1 MDLNLASL
9 LEVVAGAVP
18 DKTALAH
25 GPLRLRWTA
34 FDERAARL
42 ASAFQE
48 LGLGPGSK
56 VATYLYNCPEYL
68 EGCVAALKVR
78 GVQVNVNYRYL
89 KDELWYLLDNSDAEV
104 LLFHGALAERVAEV
118 RDRLPRLRAVVQV
131 DDGEG
136 HLDGALR
143 YDELVAAHA
152 PMEPIERSGDDIVML
167 YTGGTTG
174 MPKGVMYRCADV
186 YGATLV
192 GLATAA
198 GVQPPSDPAGVAALA
213 RSLDEKGLSP
223 VHLPAG
229 PLMHGAAI
237 ASSINALLS
246 AGTVVTL
253 TSRHFDADELWE
265 AVQANRVTRI
275 SIVGDPF
282 ARPMAEALESA
293 AAAGRPYDLASL
305 REIDST
311 GTMFSAPVKERILG
325 FANLRL
331 VDNLSSSEAPGM
343 GQSVTSRGEAG
354 STARFKLGA
363 LAAVFT
369 EDDRRVEPGSG
380 EVGMLAVS
388 GVVPVGY
395 YKDPEKSARTFR
407 QIEGRRWAIPGDYA
421 TVDADGT
428 ISLLGRG
435 SVCINTAGEKVFPE
449 EVEEVVKEHPAV
461 EDCLVVGLPD
471 DRYGEAVV
479 AVLSVRRD
487 GEGPGEAE
495 LSEWVHQRLAGYKCP
510 KRYVVVDRVQ
520 RAPNGKADYPWAKE
534 AARASVP

>member
-9 LEVVAGAVP
+9 LELVADAVP
-18 DKTALAH
+18 EKVALVHGTRRLTWTEFDQRASRLAAALA
-25 GPLRLRWTA
+25 
-34 FDERAARL
+34 ERGVA
-42 ASAFQE
+42 
-48 LGLGPGSK
+48 PGAK

-68 EGCVAALKVR
+68 EAAFAALKLR

-89 KDELWYLLDNSDAEV
+89 KDELRYLLDNSDTEV
-104 LLFHGALAERVAEV
+104 LLFHGSLAERVAEV
-118 RDRLPRLRAVVQV
+118 SQSLPRLRALVQV
-131 DDGEG
+131 DDGMPLLE
-136 HLDGALR
+136 GALS
-143 YDELVAAHA
+143 YEDLVASHPA
-152 PMEPIERSGDDIVML
+152 MGRIERSGEDIVML

-186 YGATLV
+186 YGATLM
-192 GLATAA
+192 GLAAAA
-198 GVQPPSDPAGVAALA
+198 GVERPVDVSGVSGLA
-213 RSLDEKGLSP
+213 RVLDERGLSP

-253 TSRHFDADELWE
+253 TDRHFDAHELWR
-265 AVQANRVTRI
+265 AVQDNGVSRI

-282 ARPMAEALESA
+282 ARPMAEALEQA
-293 AAAGRPYDLASL
+293 AAEGRPYDLASL

-311 GTMFSAPVKERILG
+311 GTMFSSPIKERILA
-325 FANLRL
+325 FADVRL

-343 GQSVTSRGEAG
+343 GQSVSGRGTGAT
-354 STARFKLGA
+354 TAKFKLGA
-363 LAAVFT
+363 LSAVFT
-369 EDDRRVEPGSG
+369 EEGRRVEPGTG

-407 QIEGRRWAIPGDYA
+407 EIEGRRWAIPGDYA
-421 TVDADGT
+421 TVEADGT
-428 ISLLGRG
+428 ITLLGRG

-449 EVEEVVKEHPAV
+449 EVEEAVKEFPSV
-461 EDCLVVGLPD
+461 EDCLVVGVPD
-471 DRYGEAVV
+471 ERYGEAVT
-479 AVLSVRRD
+479 AVVSFRSAPVD
-487 GEGPGEAE
+487 EEE
-495 LSEWVHQRLAGYKCP
+495 LSRWMHTRLSGYKCP
-510 KRYVVVDRVQ
+510 KRFVFVDRVQ

-534 AARASVP
+534 VAAREVVP